1 MVQLP
6 PLPDKDFF
14 TMGEICR
21 IAQIPSHTL
30 RYWER
35 QFGVLRPARRN
46 SGHRRYSRHDVE
58 LIFKIKSLLAEGLTV
73 SGAKKALRD
82 KRRAQPELPLG
93 SENTAALKLLREVRR
108 ELQQLVD
115 ELSK

>member
-1 MVQLP
+1 MQLP

-14 TMGEICR
+14 TMGEVCR

-35 QFGVLRPARRN
+35 QFGALRPARRS

-58 LIFKIKSLLAEGLTV
+58 TIFRIKSLLKEGMTV
-73 SGAKKALRD
+73 AGAKKALRD
-82 KRRAQPELPLG
+82 KRRSQPELPLG
-93 SENTAALKLLREVRR
+93 SENAATLKVLREVRK
-108 ELQQLVD
+108 ELQALLD